1 MQINLH
7 KSANL
12 IIRLLP
18 YIAIAFLCLIL
29 FQECEKSKALASS
42 ILKTENEIKSYKLEN
57 GNLVASQQV
66 LKADKKTLE
75 KQVIEKDA
83 QLKEMATKFSKVN
96 SVQKIKT
103 KTTIP
108 KIGIAFDEPITST
121 SCDTVT
127 DLKFIRT
134 GAHFDQWYE
143 FGYTVTQDSLKL
155 EPFSTWTEIK
165 RIDGFK
171 RKWFL
176 GKQTYHSD
184 ITFTNPYINIEE
196 IQTYEVHV
204 PVKWYET
211 TAFKVLLGF
220 GLGAVTVNQLSK

>member
-7 KSANL
+7 KLFKVSVKT
-12 IIRLLP
+12 LP
-18 YIAIAFLCLIL
+18 YVAIIILCFML
-29 FQECEKSKALASS
+29 FKKREENKTLQSS
-42 ILKTENEIKSYKLEN
+42 SLKTENEIKFYKLEN
-57 GNLVASQQV
+57 GNLVASQEI
-66 LKADKKTLE
+66 LKANKSTLE

-83 QLKEMATKFSKVN
+83 ELKEMASKFSKIS

-108 KIGIAFDEPITST
+108 SIGIAFEKPIDVNPCNS
-121 SCDTVT
+121 VQ

-171 RKWFL
+171 QKWFL
-176 GKQTYHSD
+176 GKKTYHSD
-184 ITFTNPYINIEE
+184 ITFTNPYIEVE
-196 IQTYEVHV
+196 SMQTYKVDV
-204 PVKWYET
+204 PVRWYET
-211 TAFKVLLGF
+211 TTFKVLVGF
-220 GLGAVTVNQLSK
+220 GLGALIVK